1 MKANTYKFLFITIL
15 ILGIGA
21 RVWRF
26 GDLPAGLNQDEAS
39 SAMDSYYV
47 LRYGMDRNGI
57 SYPVQFMMWGG
68 GQSSLHEYLLIPF
81 IAFGLNSFTT
91 RLPMLISGIL
101 TLFLVYFAA
110 RRIAGERYAFIA
122 MFLLAISPWH
132 IMMTRW
138 SLNDNMLP
146 FFFLAGFLSVL
157 RSEKDNRWFVVGC
170 AFFAVC
176 FYAYGAAYIVV
187 PVFLLVSIPA
197 VMYAQRATCQTI
209 ILGLGVLFVLSIPIL
224 LFVAMNFFGL
234 DTIHLGP
241 FTIPRFPVAPRYE
254 SLSAMFGENGG
265 QMLVDNTLTMF
276 RLLTFQSDGLIWNS
290 IPAYGYFYNFT
301 FPVALVG
308 LSLLLA
314 SNRAPFV
321 FERRLLLAWMIA
333 SFAIGTQVA
342 VNLNRIN
349 SIFIPLLLCIALVL
363 EYLVEKYRSLFYVVI
378 FVFLAAFGFFLRDYF
393 GKPYQA
399 AVGREFSAGLLPA
412 MNFAVQAGDG
422 PICVSDKPRMPYIF
436 ALMAE
441 KPTPLDYLAT
451 VKYVNP
457 DDEFREVSSFG
468 RFTFGAQNCRAVPEI
483 IYVLREEEQPPS
495 ANVSYTVHQF
505 GMFNVYVR
513 QRN

>member
-1 MKANTYKFLFITIL
+1 MKTNTYKLFFITIL

-21 RVWRF
+21 RIWKF
-26 GDLPAGLNQDEAS
+26 GDIPAGLNQDEAS

-47 LRYGMDRNGI
+47 LHYGMDRNGI
-57 SYPVQFMMWGG
+57 SYPLQFIMWGG

-101 TLFLVYFAA
+101 TLFLIYFAA
-110 RRIAGERYAFIA
+110 RRIAGERYALIA

-146 FFFLAGFLSVL
+146 FIFLAGFLSVL
-157 RSEKDNRWFVVGC
+157 RSEKDNRWFVIGC

-197 VMYAQRATCQTI
+197 VVYARRASRQTI
-209 ILGLGVLFVLSIPIL
+209 ILGLCVLFVLSIPIL
-224 LFVAMNFFGL
+224 LFVTMNFFGL
-234 DTIHLGP
+234 DTIHLGS
-241 FTIPRFPVAPRYE
+241 FTIPRFPVAPRYQ
-254 SLSAMFGENGG
+254 SLSAMFGEHGG
-265 QMLVDNTLTMF
+265 QLLVDNTLAMF
-276 RLLTFQSDGLIWNS
+276 RLLVFQSDGLIWNS
-290 IPAYGYFYNFT
+290 IPAYGYFYSFT
-301 FPVALVG
+301 FPLALVG
-308 LSLLLA
+308 LIMLLA
-314 SNRAPFV
+314 SNPEMFV
-321 FERRLLLAWMIA
+321 FERRLLLAWVIA
-333 SFAIGTQVA
+333 SFAIGTQIA

-363 EYLVEKYRSLFYVVI
+363 EYLAEKYRLLFCVVI
-378 FVFLAAFGFFLRDYF
+378 FAFLAAFGFFLHDYF
-393 GKPYQA
+393 GKPYQDS
-399 AVGREFSAGLLPA
+399 VGREFSAGLLPS
-412 MNFAVQAGDG
+412 MNFAIQAGGG

-441 KPTPLDYLAT
+441 KPNPLDYLAT

-457 DDEFREVSSFG
+457 DSEFREVRTFG
-468 RFTFGAQNCRAVPEI
+468 RYTFGIENCTHIPSTIYI
-483 IYVLREEEQPPS
+483 IRDDDKLPF
-495 ANVSYTVHQF
+495 ANTGLTMHTF
-505 GMFNVYVR
+505 GIFKVFTP
-513 QRN
+513 

>member
-1 MKANTYKFLFITIL
+1 MKTNTYKLLFITIL

-21 RVWRF
+21 RIWKF
-26 GDLPAGLNQDEAS
+26 GNIPAGLNQDEAS
-39 SAMDSYYV
+39 SALDSYYV
-47 LRYGMDRNGI
+47 LHYGMDRNGI
-57 SYPVQFMMWGG
+57 SYPLQFIMWGG

-91 RLPMLISGIL
+91 RLPMLISGVL
-101 TLFLVYFAA
+101 TLFLIYFAA
-110 RRIAGERYAFIA
+110 RRIAGERYALIA

-157 RSEKDNRWFVVGC
+157 RSEKDNRWFVMGC

-187 PVFLLVSIPA
+187 PIFLLVSIPA
-197 VMYAQRATCQTI
+197 VIYAQRASRQTI
-209 ILGLGVLFVLSIPIL
+209 ILGLCVLFVLSIPIL

-234 DTIHLGP
+234 DTIHLGS
-241 FTIPRFPVAPRYE
+241 FTIPRFPVAPRYQ
-254 SLSAMFGENGG
+254 SLSAIFGENGG
-265 QMLVDNTLTMF
+265 QMLIDNTLAMF
-276 RLLTFQSDGLIWNS
+276 RLLVFQSDGLIWNS
-290 IPAYGYFYNFT
+290 IPAYGYFYSFT
-301 FPVALVG
+301 FPLALVG
-308 LSLLLA
+308 LIMLLV
-314 SNRAPFV
+314 SKPEPVV
-321 FERRLLLAWMIA
+321 FERRLLLAWVIA
-333 SFAIGTQVA
+333 SFAIGTQIA

-363 EYLVEKYRSLFYVVI
+363 EYLVEKHKIPFYVVI

-393 GKPYQA
+393 GKPYQDS
-399 AVGREFSAGLLPA
+399 VSREFSAGLLPS
-412 MNFAVQAGDG
+412 MNFAIQAGDG

-441 KPTPLDYLAT
+441 KPNPLDYLAT

-457 DDEFREVSSFG
+457 DNEFREVNSFG
-468 RFTFGAQNCRAVPEI
+468 RYTFGSQNCLAVPEM
-483 IYVLREEEQPPS
+483 IYVLREDEQPLS
-495 ANVSYTVHQF
+495 ANVGYTVRQF
-505 GMFNVYVR
+505 GIFNVYVP
-513 QRN
+513 